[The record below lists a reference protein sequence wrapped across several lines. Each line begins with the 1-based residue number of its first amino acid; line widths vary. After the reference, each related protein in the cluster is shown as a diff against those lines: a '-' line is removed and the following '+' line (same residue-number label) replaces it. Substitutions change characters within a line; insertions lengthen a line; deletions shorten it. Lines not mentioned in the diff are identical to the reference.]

1 MSEGVNNDTPAT
13 AGEEQANGAPTSVV
27 EEQLASVIQ
36 EPIAESAG
44 QIAEDASEEALDQA
58 DAADPA
64 DPADQTDQTDQADQE
79 DAAAAE
85 EEELPPP
92 SPSAPALPQV
102 EETPL
107 IHKHFV
113 APALI
118 PLDRIDEDT
127 DFLVRNE
134 AELEDIAALATDIA
148 RLGQLFPIDVRLRPP
163 DRFQVITGFRRV
175 AALRFLQREKVLARL
190 HTDLSD
196 ADSLL
201 MSLASAIHSR
211 NVGPEAL
218 STMREVLQES
228 GRLSPSARDM
238 LEKALS
244 SGDDLSPESVEEEV
258 DADELAADVTV
269 RLGQANQDLSL
280 LADVFA
286 DLDETRRDELLKQL
300 RYSVELVAFLESKQ

>member
-1 MSEGVNNDTPAT
+1 MSESVNDDTPAT
-13 AGEEQANGAPTSVV
+13 AGEEQVPGVPAPVV
-27 EEQLASVIQ
+27 EAQ
-36 EPIAESAG
+36 P
-44 QIAEDASEEALDQA
+44 
-58 DAADPA
+58 
-64 DPADQTDQTDQADQE
+64 
-79 DAAAAE
+79 
-85 EEELPPP
+85 LPPP
-92 SPSAPALPQV
+92 PPSAPPLPQI
-102 EETPL
+102 EETPVV
-107 IHKHFV
+107 HKHFV

-127 DFLVRNE
+127 DLLMRNP
-134 AELEDIAALATDIA
+134 AELDDVAGLATDIA

-201 MSLASAIHSR
+201 MSLASAIHSKS
-211 NVGPEAL
+211 VGAQAL
-218 STMREVLQES
+218 TTLRESLEQA
-228 GRLSPSARDM
+228 GKLSVSARDM

-244 SGDDLSPESVEEEV
+244 SGDDLSPESMEEEV

-280 LADVFA
+280 LADVFSE
-286 DLDETRRDELLKQL
+286 LDETRREELLKQL
-300 RYSVELVAFLESKQ
+300 RYSVDLVAFLESKQ

>member
-13 AGEEQANGAPTSVV
+13 AGEEQVTTGATAPVV
-27 EEQLASVIQ
+27 EH
-36 EPIAESAG
+36 P
-44 QIAEDASEEALDQA
+44 
-58 DAADPA
+58 
-64 DPADQTDQTDQADQE
+64 
-79 DAAAAE
+79 
-85 EEELPPP
+85 LPPP
-92 SPSAPALPQV
+92 PPSAPPLPQV
-102 EETPL
+102 EETPV

-118 PLDRIDEDT
+118 PLDRIDEDH
-127 DFLVRNE
+127 DYLVRSQ
-134 AELEDIAALATDIA
+134 AQLEVVAALATDIA

-196 ADSLL
+196 SDAML

-211 NVGPEAL
+211 SVGAEAL
-218 STMREVLQES
+218 AALRAALEES
-228 GRLSPSARDM
+228 GRMTPSARDM

-280 LADVFA
+280 LADVFLE
-286 DLDETRRDELLKQL
+286 LDERRRDELLKQL
-300 RYSVELVAFLESKQ
+300 RYSSELVAFLESKQ

>member
-1 MSEGVNNDTPAT
+1 MADGIEERVTTMSEGVNNDTPAT
-13 AGEEQANGAPTSVV
+13 AGEEQGAPDQGAVLNEAAAGVV
-27 EEQLASVIQ
+27 ES
-36 EPIAESAG
+36 AEAP
-44 QIAEDASEEALDQA
+44 AEVSEVSEVSEVTAQV
-58 DAADPA
+58 
-64 DPADQTDQTDQADQE
+64 E
-79 DAAAAE
+79 AAAAAALVE
-85 EEELPPP
+85 EESERLPPP
-92 SPSAPALPQV
+92 PPSAPMPQV
-102 EETPL
+102 EETPV

-118 PLDRIDEDT
+118 PLDRIDEDA

-148 RLGQLFPIDVRLRPP
+148 RLGQLFPIDVRLVPP

-201 MSLASAIHSR
+201 MSLASAIHSK
-211 NVGPEAL
+211 NVGAEAL
-218 STMREVLQES
+218 ASLRETLEAE

-244 SGDDLSPESVEEEV
+244 GDDNLAPESVEEEV

-269 RLGQANQDLSL
+269 RLGQINQDLSL
-280 LADVFA
+280 LADVFS
-286 DLDETRRDELLKQL
+286 DLDEERREELLKQL
-300 RYSVELVAFLESKQ
+300 RYSSELVAFLESKQ

>member
-13 AGEEQANGAPTSVV
+13 AGEEQVPGVPAPEV
-27 EEQLASVIQ
+27 EAQP
-36 EPIAESAG
+36 EP
-44 QIAEDASEEALDQA
+44 
-58 DAADPA
+58 
-64 DPADQTDQTDQADQE
+64 
-79 DAAAAE
+79 
-85 EEELPPP
+85 LPPP
-92 SPSAPALPQV
+92 PPSAPPLPQL
-102 EETPL
+102 EETPVV
-107 IHKHFV
+107 HKHFV

-127 DFLVRNE
+127 DFLMRNP
-134 AELEDIAALATDIA
+134 AELEDVASIATDIA

-201 MSLASAIHSR
+201 MSLASAIHSKS
-211 NVGPEAL
+211 VGAQSL
-218 STMREVLQES
+218 TTIRESLEQA
-228 GRLSPSARDM
+228 GKLSPSARDM

-244 SGDDLSPESVEEEV
+244 SGDDLSPESMEEEV

-280 LADVFA
+280 LADVFLE
-286 DLDETRRDELLKQL
+286 LDETRREELLKQL
-300 RYSVELVAFLESKQ
+300 RYSVDLVAFLESKQ

>member
-1 MSEGVNNDTPAT
+1 MTMSEEGVNNDTPAT
-13 AGEEQANGAPTSVV
+13 AGEEKPAPPAPTPAV
-27 EEQLASVIQ
+27 EEQL
-36 EPIAESAG
+36 P
-44 QIAEDASEEALDQA
+44 
-58 DAADPA
+58 P
-64 DPADQTDQTDQADQE
+64 
-79 DAAAAE
+79 
-85 EEELPPP
+85 PPP
-92 SPSAPALPQV
+92 SAPSLPQV
-102 EETPL
+102 EETPV

-118 PLDRIDEDT
+118 PLDRLDEDV
-127 DFLVRNE
+127 DHLMRD
-134 AELEDIAALATDIA
+134 ASELEDIAALATDIA

-196 ADSLL
+196 TDSLL

-211 NVGPEAL
+211 SVGPEELTAI
-218 STMREVLQES
+218 REELESS
-228 GRLSPSARDM
+228 GRLSPSAKDM

-286 DLDETRRDELLKQL
+286 ELDETRREELLKQL
-300 RYSVELVAFLESKQ
+300 RYSAELVAFLESKQ